1 MDDMTDVEREDVET
15 DGMPISSLD
24 VLTLEILRMD
34 AKVDAKAGDRTKLT
48 LRLMDLFRE
57 RLQ

>member
-1 MDDMTDVEREDVET
+1 MEDMTDAEREDVEA
-15 DGMPISSLD
+15 DGTMSSLD